1 MNVNDIR
8 QPLGSE
14 GAPPVD
20 MNAMQNNQQEI
31 IPIAKPIGEEQLR
44 KFTRELQRYKAG
56 KANLEA
62 RVVASE
68 NWWKLRNASEEQRVS
83 ASWDGFKS
91 QSAWLHNVIASKHA
105 DAMDSSPAPTILP
118 REASDKNEAK
128 ILSDILPCI
137 LEQNHFDD
145 TYCDVMWQ
153 KLKSG
158 TGCYK
163 VMWDSSRMGGLG
175 DIAIERAN
183 LLNVFWEPGVTDI
196 QKSKYFFDT
205 ELVDNEILEYKYPEL
220 QGKLKGNAFVTTK
233 FLYDDTVSTDGKTTV
248 IGAYYHKG
256 DVLHY
261 CKYVGE
267 TVLESTEND
276 PQYAERGLYDHGK
289 YPFVFDPLFPIEG
302 SPCGYGYVDLCRN
315 PQTIIDKLDTA
326 ILRNAMA
333 GATPRYFMRADGAI
347 NEEEFLDL
355 TKSLVHVNGGGLG
368 EDSLRRVDHNSLDTN
383 YLHLLTQKVQEL
395 RETSGNTETATGSI
409 SSGVTSASG
418 IAALQEA
425 SGKTSRDATRSAYR
439 SFTRI
444 VEMCIELIRQ
454 FYDVPRQFRI
464 VGQRGMEQFVSYS
477 NAGIAPQA
485 QGSAFGVDLGYRVP
499 AFDIK
504 VYAMKSNKYSQ
515 VAANELAMQF
525 FQLGFFNP
533 QMTDQA
539 LACLEMMD
547 FDGKDGMMQKI
558 AQNGQIFEMLTLV
571 EQYAVNLAA
580 KHGDQQALMQL
591 QNIVAQTGHPAPTQT
606 LSQKEQREMPKAA
619 GEERANVRK
628 AREQTASA
636 SQPDTGA
643 ARQQE
648 ADRR

>member
-20 MNAMQNNQQEI
+20 MNTMQNNQQEI
-31 IPIAKPIGEEQLR
+31 IPIAKPIGKEQLQR
-44 KFTRELQRYKAG
+44 FTQELQRYKAG

-68 NWWKLRNASEEQRVS
+68 NWWKLRNAAEEGRES
-83 ASWDGFKS
+83 ATWDGFKS

-105 DAMDSSPAPTILP
+105 DAMDSYPSPTILP
-118 REASDKNEAK
+118 RESEDRSEAK

-145 TYCDVMWQ
+145 TYNDVMWQ

-315 PQTIIDKLDTA
+315 PQTVIDKLDTA

-368 EDSLRRVDHNSLDTN
+368 EDSLRRVDHNGLDTN

-395 RETSGNTETATGSI
+395 RETSGNTETATGS
-409 SSGVTSASG
+409 STAGVTAASA

-444 VEMCIELIRQ
+444 VELCIELIRQ

-464 VGQRGMEQFVSYS
+464 VGQRGMERFVSYS

-504 VYAMKSNKYSQ
+504 IEAQRKNAYSTMAQ
-515 VAANELAMQF
+515 NELAMQF

-533 QMTDQA
+533 QLTDQA
-539 LACLEMMD
+539 IACMD
-547 FDGKDGMMQKI
+547 LMEFEGKDAVVQKI
-558 AQNGQIFEMLTLV
+558 AQNGQIYEMLMMV

-580 KHGDQQALMQL
+580 KYGDQQALMQL
-591 QNIVAQTGHPAPTQT
+591 QGIIQKTGAPMGAEGGG
-606 LSQKEQREMPKAA
+606 LSEAAKMPK
-619 GEERANVRK
+619 GEVQEEASHVRK
-628 AREQTASA
+628 AREQSANA
-636 SQPDTGA
+636 SQPGA
-643 ARQQE
+643 NAASTKERSK
-648 ADRR
+648 